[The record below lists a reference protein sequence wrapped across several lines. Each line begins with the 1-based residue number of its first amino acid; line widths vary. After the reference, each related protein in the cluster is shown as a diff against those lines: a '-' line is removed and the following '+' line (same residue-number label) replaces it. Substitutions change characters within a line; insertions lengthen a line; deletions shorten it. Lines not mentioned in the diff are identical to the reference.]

1 LKRTK
6 KSPIKDKPLRYPGQS
21 IDDQIDDLWDSFT
34 SWFFIAAFQILF
46 ILWVWM
52 SYYSEKPQNPAYAT
66 ILGTLISLVAI
77 WKIYTIKQTIN
88 RLRMARDGEKVIG
101 QYLDELRAAGA
112 VTLHDVP
119 GDKFNLDHV
128 IVSPQ
133 GVFLIETK
141 TYSKPIKGDARILIK
156 DDQVLANGYVIDR
169 NPLTQSRALARWL
182 ADILI
187 ASTGKKFQVRPVVV
201 FPGWF
206 VEPMTG
212 KEDVWV
218 LNPKALPKFIE
229 NCPITLSPEDQHLIV
244 FHLMRYIRQAQK

>member
-1 LKRTK
+1 MSATITALMILFHWYYASLETPP
-6 KSPIKDKPLRYPGQS
+6 SPIG
-21 IDDQIDDLWDSFT
+21 ITVIG
-34 SWFFIAAFQILF
+34 
-46 ILWVWM
+46 
-52 SYYSEKPQNPAYAT
+52 T
-66 ILGTLISLVAI
+66 IVLLVSI
-77 WKIYTIKQTIN
+77 WKINAGRQEIN

-101 QYLDELRAAGA
+101 QYLENLRSAGA
-112 VTLHDVP
+112 VTFHDIP

-128 IVSPQ
+128 IVSSK
-133 GVFLIETK
+133 GLFLIETK
-141 TYSKPIKGDARILIK
+141 TYSKPIKGDARIQIK

-182 ADILI
+182 ADILQ
-187 ASTGKKFQVRPVVV
+187 ASTGKKFRVRPVVV

-229 NCPITLSPEDQHLIV
+229 NCPNTLAPEDQHLIV
-244 FHLMRYIRQAQK
+244 FHLTRYIRQAQK